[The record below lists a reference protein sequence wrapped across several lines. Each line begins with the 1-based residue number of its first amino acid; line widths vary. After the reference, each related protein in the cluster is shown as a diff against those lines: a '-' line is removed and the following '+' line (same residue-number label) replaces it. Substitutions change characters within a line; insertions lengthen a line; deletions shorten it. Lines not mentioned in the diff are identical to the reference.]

1 MKGTE
6 KIIAHIEND
15 AKAQAQAIID
25 EANRKAEE
33 VRSAGEKA
41 AQEAYDKLI
50 REGKAECEAMLNRK
64 IRMAEMEAKKEVLGA
79 KQERVVE
86 TFAKSVS
93 LICTLPRE
101 EYAELFAK
109 MAAKV
114 SVSGTEEM
122 YFCKNDKDECG
133 QRIADRANEL
143 LAAQGKVGK
152 LTVAEGA
159 VNICGGFVLIENG
172 IELNCSAEMLVDR
185 CHKSMVAE
193 VANELF
199 E

>member
-93 LICTLPRE
+93 IICELPRE

-152 LTVAEGA
+152 LTVAEEA

-185 CHKSMVAE
+185 CHKNMVAE
-193 VANELF
+193 VANALF

>member
-25 EANRKAEE
+25 EANKKAEDI
-33 VRSAGEKA
+33 RSAGEKA
-41 AQEAYDKLI
+41 AQEVYDKLI
-50 REGKAECEAMLNRK
+50 REGKAECEAMYGRK
-64 IRMAEMEAKKEVLGA
+64 IRMAEMEAKKAVLGA
-79 KQERVVE
+79 KQERIVE
-86 TFAKSVS
+86 AFAKSVS
-93 LICTLPRE
+93 IICDMPE
-101 EYAELFAK
+101 DKYAALFAE
-109 MAAKV
+109 MAANV
-114 SVSGTEEM
+114 SVSGTEKM
-122 YFCKNDKDECG
+122 YFNKKDKEQCA

-143 LAAQGKVGK
+143 LAAKGKVGK
-152 LTVAEGA
+152 LTVADKT

-185 CHKSMVAE
+185 CHKTMVAE
-193 VANELF
+193 VANALF

>member
-193 VANELF
+193 VANALF

>member
-25 EANRKAEE
+25 EANKKADE

-50 REGKAECEAMLNRK
+50 REGKAECEAMLGRK
-64 IRMAEMEAKKEVLGA
+64 VRMAEMEAKKSILGA

-93 LICTLPRE
+93 IICDMPKDK
-101 EYAELFAK
+101 YVSLFAE

-114 SVSGTEEM
+114 SVSGTEKM
-122 YFCKNDKDECG
+122 YFNKKDKDECA

-143 LAAQGKVGK
+143 LASQGRAGK
-152 LTVAEGA
+152 LTVADEA

-185 CHKSMVAE
+185 CHKTMVAE
-193 VANELF
+193 VANALF

>member
-1 MKGTE
+1 
-6 KIIAHIEND
+6 
-15 AKAQAQAIID
+15 
-25 EANRKAEE
+25 
-33 VRSAGEKA
+33 
-41 AQEAYDKLI
+41 
-50 REGKAECEAMLNRK
+50 
-64 IRMAEMEAKKEVLGA
+64 
-79 KQERVVE
+79 
-86 TFAKSVS
+86 
-93 LICTLPRE
+93 
-101 EYAELFAK
+101 

-143 LAAQGKVGK
+143 LAEQGKVGK

>member
-93 LICTLPRE
+93 IICELPIE

-152 LTVAEGA
+152 LTVAEEA

-185 CHKSMVAE
+185 CHKNMVAE
-193 VANELF
+193 VANALF

>member
-93 LICTLPRE
+93 LICELPRE

-143 LAAQGKVGK
+143 LAEQGKVGK

-185 CHKSMVAE
+185 CHKTMVAE
-193 VANELF
+193 VANVLF

>member
-64 IRMAEMEAKKEVLGA
+64 IRMAEMEAKMEVLGA
-79 KQERVVE
+79 KQ
-86 TFAKSVS
+86 
-93 LICTLPRE
+93 
-101 EYAELFAK
+101 
-109 MAAKV
+109 
-114 SVSGTEEM
+114 
-122 YFCKNDKDECG
+122 
-133 QRIADRANEL
+133 
-143 LAAQGKVGK
+143 
-152 LTVAEGA
+152 
-159 VNICGGFVLIENG
+159 
-172 IELNCSAEMLVDR
+172 
-185 CHKSMVAE
+185 
-193 VANELF
+193 
-199 E
+199 

>member
-33 VRSAGEKA
+33 VRSAGGKA

-86 TFAKSVS
+86 TFAKAVS
-93 LICTLPRE
+93 LICALPRE

-143 LAAQGKVGK
+143 LAEQGKVGK

>member
-64 IRMAEMEAKKEVLGA
+64 IRMAEMEAKKEILGA

-185 CHKSMVAE
+185 CHKNMVAE

>member
-93 LICTLPRE
+93 IICELPRE

>member
-64 IRMAEMEAKKEVLGA
+64 IRMAEMEAKKEILGA

-86 TFAKSVS
+86 TFAKAVS
-93 LICTLPRE
+93 LICALPRE

>member
-93 LICTLPRE
+93 LICELPRE

-143 LAAQGKVGK
+143 LAEQGKVGK

-185 CHKSMVAE
+185 CHKNMVAE

>member
-41 AQEAYDKLI
+41 AQEVYDKLI

-86 TFAKSVS
+86 TFAKAVS
-93 LICTLPRE
+93 LICALPRE

-152 LTVAEGA
+152 LTVAEEA